1 MDSLTLT
8 MGARYD
14 NWRAF
19 DGGLGHLGTGSLAG
33 KQVFNRYDAR
43 SDDALNPSLSLEHR
57 LPDDTQ
63 VQLSLAMATRFPTV
77 GELFQGS
84 LNGDGTF
91 NFNSFDPNLKPERSR
106 DANLLVA
113 HDFGWVKLTGS
124 LFYQRVRDVIFSFTG
139 VNQNG
144 VTTSSFKNIDL
155 TRQYGIELIAETRDW
170 PLPGMNIDANAAWI
184 NAKTLRNDAAPAAEG
199 VQFPR
204 IPRWRI
210 NASLRYDLTQSLQA
224 SLGMRYASR
233 PNTDLF
239 GLLRGDTY
247 GYTSELFALDARA
260 NWTINDHFRLSA
272 GVDNLTNNKAWVF
285 HPYPQRTFV
294 VEAGWKL

>member
-1 MDSLTLT
+1 MSEYQDITYEIRPE
-8 MGARYD
+8 GVARITINRPEKMNAFRGTTCDEIIKALNKAGYD
-14 NWRAF
+14 REV
-19 DGGLGHLGTGSLAG
+19 GCIVLAG
-33 KQVFNRYDAR
+33 A
-43 SDDALNPSLSLEHR
+43 
-57 LPDDTQ
+57 
-63 VQLSLAMATRFPTV
+63 
-77 GELFQGS
+77 GEKAFCTG
-84 LNGDGTF
+84 GDQ
-91 NFNSFDPNLKPERSR
+91 S
-106 DANLLVA
+106 A
-113 HDFGWVKLTGS
+113 HDGNYDGRS
-124 LFYQRVRDVIFSFTG
+124 
-139 VNQNG
+139 
-144 VTTSSFKNIDL
+144 
-155 TRQYGIELIAETRDW
+155 
-170 PLPGMNIDANAAWI
+170 AWI